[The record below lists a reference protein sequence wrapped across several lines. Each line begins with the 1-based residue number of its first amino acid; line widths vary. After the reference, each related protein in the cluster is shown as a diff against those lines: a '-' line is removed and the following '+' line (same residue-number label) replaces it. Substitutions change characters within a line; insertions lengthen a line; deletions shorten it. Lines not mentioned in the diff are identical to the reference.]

1 MKEKH
6 WSRVE
11 YLHLTVKNPNIE
23 IKGQHSYYS
32 DSWDQGFE
40 KSVVRYLHGD
50 TISQEWVRLGI
61 QIGLLSEIMFV
72 LRLKLSY

>member
-32 DSWDQGFE
+32 DSWDQ
-40 KSVVRYLHGD
+40 
-50 TISQEWVRLGI
+50 
-61 QIGLLSEIMFV
+61 
-72 LRLKLSY
+72 